1 MKTKSRLALLL
12 CGSALTGTAV
22 ADSLCEVD
30 YQIQHSWQT
39 GAVHRVQLTYNGPE
53 VNGWQLGWRFPG
65 QEQIDSIF
73 NVSHEQNGQDVTVS
87 NLLWNARLS
96 EGREIKFGFNVRNP
110 SGDIPETFYLNGQPC
125 DGDAG
130 TPTPDPEP
138 PEDPQEPEDPNQSP
152 VDDGGNN
159 GGNDGGGSGGDDT
172 PPDDSGND
180 DGSTGGDN
188 GDGGDSGNGG
198 EPTDPTDPVAWALD
212 PTVSHL
218 GFVTTKN
225 QNNVESHSFGT
236 LSGSVTEDG
245 VANLTINLDSVETGI
260 DIRNQRLRELLFN
273 TGATPN
279 ATVAIELGDHLGQVL
294 GLSAGEVLSLEVPAD
309 VQISGVTRELNTSLR
324 VQNLGGQRFLVSS
337 AQPMIITADQFELAN
352 GVEALRSIAGLDSIS
367 IAVPVDFAL
376 FFEADELP
384 TP

>member
-138 PEDPQEPEDPNQSP
+138 PEDPQEPEDPNQ
-152 VDDGGNN
+152 
-159 GGNDGGGSGGDDT
+159 
-172 PPDDSGND
+172 PP
-180 DGSTGGDN
+180 
-188 GDGGDSGNGG
+188 
-198 EPTDPTDPVAWALD
+198 DPTDPVAWALD